1 MGEAVN
7 ATPVPPLPVV
17 CADCGAAC
25 FANGC
30 ATGYAITSV
39 PSLDNIPFADRS
51 RTVGDRTYPARYDV
65 EALHPECKA
74 ERRICYACAAILETE
89 TMIATGRTCLYLSEQ
104 KANPATTQHGLR
116 FRRTAI
122 GTYYYTYKL
131 AGWPGSPSFRILS
144 LRESQ
149 GYGFGRRY
157 PVRTF
162 RFAGPDG
169 FVWSGRCAGDME
181 LARCKRT
188 KEALPC

>member
-1 MGEAVN
+1 MN

-74 ERRICYACAAILETE
+74 ERRICYACAAILVTE
-89 TMIATGRTCLYLSEQ
+89 TMIATGIHCLYLSEQ
-104 KANPATTQHGLR
+104 KAEPRLGTVE
-116 FRRTAI
+116 RTRVRQTKN
-122 GTYYYTYKL
+122 GPYHYNYKL
-131 AGWPGSPSFRILS
+131 AGWPGSPSFRILYLS
-144 LRESQ
+144 ESQ

-157 PVRTF
+157 PVKTF

-169 FVWSGRCAGDME
+169 FVWSGRCAGDMD
-181 LARCKRT
+181 LARCRRT